1 MCYTITRDLINF
13 FKKTFYVNV
22 SILGGRL
29 MNSNLYRKYRPSNF
43 EDIIGQP
50 HVVKYF
56 YNALKKGE
64 ISHAY
69 IFSGP
74 RGTGKTTTA
83 RILAKALNCKNPS
96 NFNPCNECENCVSI
110 NKNSF
115 IDVIELDAAS
125 NRGIDEIRNI
135 RDSTNYLPVYGNYK
149 VYIIDEFHMLT
160 KEAFN
165 ALLKTLEEPPA
176 HVIFVLATTNLEKVP
191 DTIISRA
198 QIINFKN
205 LSMKDILLG
214 LKKIADL
221 EGIKYEEKALEIIAK
236 KAKGSMRDAIS
247 MFEQVEKFGDDQ
259 VFLEDVMDVLGLFD
273 ESFIREFIGNVS
285 DSNIDAFLSQ
295 SEELFKQGKDPEI
308 LLEES
313 IEYIFNS
320 IKDKEDPF
328 LDIEMMKEFN
338 VILKD
343 LKYSENKRLTF
354 DVEMLGFITKGIK
367 PASVGPSFKVVSE
380 VGTIKETNNNETY
393 IKTEH
398 FDNPII
404 VKIMNFLCD
413 PRGKKNN
420 LAIYFSLLASRIDIR
435 NNRITFNFSEDELL
449 EYEIL
454 KKYIDELKVNV
465 SLLINESYEVSLSF
479 SGKDKETFNLSEK
492 APTYQEKRLF

>member
-1 MCYTITRDLINF
+1 
-13 FKKTFYVNV
+13 
-22 SILGGRL
+22 
-29 MNSNLYRKYRPSNF
+29 MNSNLYRKYRPKDF
-43 EDIIGQP
+43 GDIIGQP

-56 YNALKKGE
+56 HNALKKGE

-83 RILAKALNCKNPS
+83 RILAKALNCKNPV
-96 NFNPCNECENCVSI
+96 NFNPCNECENCISI

-160 KEAFN
+160 REAFN

-198 QIINFKN
+198 QLINFKN
-205 LSMKDILLG
+205 LSSEDIFFG

-221 EGIKYEEKALEIIAK
+221 ESIQYEEKALEIISR

-247 MFEQVEKFGDDQ
+247 MFEQVEKFGDDK
-259 VFLEDVMDVLGLFD
+259 VFFEDVMDILGLFD
-273 ESFIREFIGNVS
+273 ESFIVRFINNILES
-285 DSNIDAFLSQ
+285 DIDGFLEQ
-295 SEELFKQGKDPEI
+295 SEELFKLGKDPEI

-313 IEYIFNS
+313 IEYLFEK
-320 IKDKEDPF
+320 IKEKEDPF
-328 LDIEMMKEFN
+328 FEIEMMNEFN
-338 VILKD
+338 NIIKD
-343 LKYSENKRLTF
+343 LKYSENRRLTF
-354 DVEMLGFITKGIK
+354 DVEIISFLTKNMRSRNTVASFEKIAGFDVDKELDSNKTLAK
-367 PASVGPSFKVVSE
+367 SE
-380 VGTIKETNNNETY
+380 K
-393 IKTEH
+393 
-398 FDNPII
+398 FDNPVI
-404 VKIMNFLCD
+404 VKIFNFFSN
-413 PRGKKNN
+413 PRSKKSN
-420 LAIYFSLLASRIDIR
+420 LAIYFSLLSSKIEIKD
-435 NNRITFNFSEDELL
+435 NRIIFNFSENELL

-454 KKYIDELKVNV
+454 KKYRDELKVNI
-465 SLLINESYEVSLSF
+465 SLLINESYEVSLLF
-479 SGKDKETFNLSEK
+479 TGKEKETFNIYEK
-492 APTYQEKRLF
+492 TPIYQEKRLF

>member
-1 MCYTITRDLINF
+1 
-13 FKKTFYVNV
+13 
-22 SILGGRL
+22 
-29 MNSNLYRKYRPSNF
+29 MNSNLYRKYRPRNF

-83 RILAKALNCKNPS
+83 RILAKALNCKNPLD
-96 NFNPCNECENCVSI
+96 FNPCNECENCVSI

-160 KEAFN
+160 REAFN

-221 EGIKYEEKALEIIAK
+221 EGIKYDEKALEIIAK

-247 MFEQVEKFGDDQ
+247 MFEQVEKFGDDK
-259 VFLEDVMDVLGLFD
+259 VFLEDVMDILGLFD
-273 ESFIREFIGNVS
+273 ESFVSKFINNVS
-285 DSNIDAFLSQ
+285 DSNIDGFLSQ

-313 IEYIFNS
+313 IEYIFDR
-320 IKDKEDPF
+320 IKEKEDPF
-328 LDIEMMKEFN
+328 FDIEMMKEFN

-354 DVEMLGFITKGIK
+354 DVEVLGFITRSLK
-367 PASVGPSFKVVSE
+367 STTLNSSFKDVPE
-380 VGTIKETNNNETY
+380 GGTIKEINKNDTDFN
-393 IKTEH
+393 TEY
-398 FDNPII
+398 FNNPII
-404 VKIMNFLCD
+404 VKIMNFFRD
-413 PRGKKNN
+413 PRSKKTN
-420 LAIYFSLLASRIDIR
+420 LAIYYSLLASKIEIR
-435 NNRITFNFSEDELL
+435 NNRIIFNFSENELL

-454 KKYIDELKVNV
+454 KKYIDELKVNI
-465 SLLINESYEVSLSF
+465 SLLINESYEVSLLF
-479 SGKDKETFNLSEK
+479 SGKENETFNLSEK
-492 APTYQEKRLF
+492 APAYQEKRLF